1 MKSTVEDLIQRVL
14 ESESSAVADDCEALI
29 VTNGKG
35 CQISAVAAPI
45 RKRDGSMLGVVIV
58 FRDVSREREIERM
71 KADFVSSISH
81 ELRTPLTSI
90 KAYTATV
97 LRDPDM
103 DDKTR
108 NDFLAIVD
116 EESNRLAKLIED
128 LLEIS
133 RIESGTIE
141 LTQERVDIVPIIDH
155 VSVALKALAD
165 KKEIQLETDIN
176 GEELPHIQG
185 DASKI
190 ESVITN
196 LVNNAIKFTP
206 EQGKVKISAEHQ
218 GEELVIRVSDSGI
231 GIPKTDLLKIFDR
244 FYRVYRPGT
253 EIQGTG
259 LGLAIVKQII
269 TMHNG
274 RVEVDSEEGEG
285 TTFTIFL
292 PLNAQAILHGPVAC

>member
-1 MKSTVEDLIQRVL
+1 
-14 ESESSAVADDCEALI
+14 
-29 VTNGKG
+29 
-35 CQISAVAAPI
+35 
-45 RKRDGSMLGVVIV
+45 
-58 FRDVSREREIERM
+58 
-71 KADFVSSISH
+71 
-81 ELRTPLTSI
+81 
-90 KAYTATV
+90 
-97 LRDPDM
+97 M